1 MSWIMVDSRPGE
13 PLADLGLRAGFCLNL
28 ARSAGEIAR
37 AGFARQCANGSFR
50 MKGPQDF
57 LTETDAEVEA
67 HVRSALADAFPA
79 DGFLGEE
86 TGGSVR
92 DAGTWVVDPIDGTAN
107 FARGIPHWCVA
118 IAFVANGA
126 TEIGAIYNPSLD
138 EMHFARRGEGV
149 TRNGAPVT
157 VAPTADFSAASFE
170 LGWSNRVPNAPY
182 VAALGAVLDNGGN
195 VRRAASGALGL
206 AWVADG
212 RSDGYAEL
220 HMNAWDCVAGL
231 LMVREAGGR
240 VGAFPGAG
248 GLVGGGPV
256 FAAAPGV
263 AAEFSVATGLGLE
276 G

>member
-1 MSWIMVDSRPGE
+1 MGE
-13 PLADLGLRAGFCLNL
+13 SGIEGGARAELDRREEFCLAL
-28 ARSAGEIAR
+28 VRSAGEIAR
-37 AGFARQCANGSFR
+37 AGFERQRASGSFR
-50 MKGPQDF
+50 MKGPQDY
-57 LTETDAEVEA
+57 LTETDAAVEA
-67 HVRSALADAFPA
+67 HVRAALAEAFPS

-107 FARGIPHWCVA
+107 FARGIPHWCIA
-118 IAFVANGA
+118 IAFVAGGA
-126 TEIGAIYNPSLD
+126 TEIGVIYNPALD
-138 EMHFARRGEGV
+138 EMHVGRRGGGV
-149 TRNGAPVT
+149 TRDGEPVR
-157 VAPTADFSAASFE
+157 VAPTVDFAAASFE
-170 LGWSNRVPNAPY
+170 LGWSKRVPNGAY
-182 VAALGAVLDNGGN
+182 VAALAAVLEAGGN
-195 VRRAASGALGL
+195 VRRGASGALGL

-248 GLVGGGPV
+248 GLADGGPV

-263 AAEFSVATGLGLE
+263 AEGFAVATGLGFVD
-276 G
+276 